1 MTGVKHQAHWRTQ
14 TVTGRLTRRW
24 MSRCEITLSPE
35 YPVSPSL
42 LKSARLSLSDC
53 CSKLLP
59 ARMQHNHQTRLPML
73 PCRSS
78 VSCGCHS

>member
-1 MTGVKHQAHWRTQ
+1 
-14 TVTGRLTRRW
+14 

-42 LKSARLSLSDC
+42 LKSARFSLSDP

-59 ARMQHNHQTRLPML
+59 AQQQVFLSQLGSLKLFFAGILTPDELHRGVPQSPAYHPDF
-73 PCRSS
+73 
-78 VSCGCHS
+78 